1 MLLKDIAQPLASST
15 PRQPGT
21 PVGVE
26 HRHSRARSEAATT
39 LALMVLDPM
48 SVLSNAA
55 DEMSQ
60 SLSSKVQER
69 SLRERRVSVGSGID
83 EMSRERL
90 LTILRHLQSGQA
102 GEQSAADP
110 AKLLELARRILKQ
123 PGAARQ
129 MVREQGGDPSSQFL
143 TLLEV
148 AELIHSGQAGPD
160 PGAAAFEAV
169 RESAEQ
175 MMAEHGDFI
184 RADLNTIDVSA
195 GVGDAEKSA
204 AFRTAYRDTVL
215 DAENLAQSLQ
225 HLLRAVDSGEGAD
238 FDKVLGATLMAL
250 GADLAAARPSTEPVK
265 LQLLVSDLS
274 HLKVI
279 STVLDQCAK
288 LGKTLEDRHGLGHF
302 KASGLASDLVS
313 ISNERWVDA
322 SRFDRLADRYGAKIN
337 LSCAVDF
344 LGGARNSLRQLPP
357 QVFPTMESRQSLLDA
372 AQSAIDDAVQREEMG

>member
-1 MLLKDIAQPLASST
+1 MLLKDLAQPLPHTA
-15 PRQPGT
+15 PRQPGS
-21 PVGVE
+21 PVGVQ

-39 LALMVLDPM
+39 LALMVLDPL

-90 LTILRHLQSGQA
+90 LTILRHLQSGHGG
-102 GEQSAADP
+102 GESAADP

-129 MVREQGGDPSSQFL
+129 LVREQGGDPSSQYL

-148 AELIHSGQAGPD
+148 AELIQSGQAGPD
-160 PGAAAFEAV
+160 PAAVGLEAV
-169 RESAEQ
+169 REAAEHL
-175 MMAEHGDFI
+175 MAEHGDFI
-184 RADLNTIDVSA
+184 RADLNTIDFSSSLGA
-195 GVGDAEKSA
+195 PEKAA

-215 DAENLAQSLQ
+215 ASETLAQSLQ
-225 HLLRAVDSGEGAD
+225 HLLRVVDDGSGGD
-238 FDKVLGATLMAL
+238 FDKVLEATKAAL
-250 GADLAAARPSTEPVK
+250 GADLAAARSSAEPVR
-265 LQLLVSDLS
+265 LQYLVSDLS

-279 STVLDQCAK
+279 STVVDQCAK
-288 LGKTLEDRHGLGHF
+288 LGKTLGDRHGLAGF

-337 LSCAVDF
+337 SSCTVDF
-344 LGGARNSLRQLPP
+344 LSGARDSLRQLPP
-357 QVFPTMESRQSLLDA
+357 QVFPTMESRQSLLDT
-372 AQSAIDDAVQREEMG
+372 AQLAIDDAVGREEMG